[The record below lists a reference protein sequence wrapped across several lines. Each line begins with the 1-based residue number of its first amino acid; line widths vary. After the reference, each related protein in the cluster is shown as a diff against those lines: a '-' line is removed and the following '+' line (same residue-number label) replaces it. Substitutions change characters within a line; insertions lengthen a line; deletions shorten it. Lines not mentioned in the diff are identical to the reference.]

1 MNPYVLSIRINIK
14 GLNIVKR
21 PQPSDGIVKKS
32 ATYKECGYQQHKYTN
47 RKLKDGKI
55 CTRKLLAKI
64 KWYYCI
70 NNWQKSI
77 FRQNAY
83 KSLKGHF
90 IVKKFQLYKNSKP
103 YIPNNIISM
112 YIKHKFDKTINK
124 NWKVHYHNETF

>member
-1 MNPYVLSIRINIK
+1 MGDRGFMKWVKQKVNNKRIEMNPYVLSIRINIK

-64 KWYYCI
+64 K
-70 NNWQKSI
+70 
-77 FRQNAY
+77 
-83 KSLKGHF
+83 
-90 IVKKFQLYKNSKP
+90 
-103 YIPNNIISM
+103 
-112 YIKHKFDKTINK
+112 
-124 NWKVHYHNETF
+124 